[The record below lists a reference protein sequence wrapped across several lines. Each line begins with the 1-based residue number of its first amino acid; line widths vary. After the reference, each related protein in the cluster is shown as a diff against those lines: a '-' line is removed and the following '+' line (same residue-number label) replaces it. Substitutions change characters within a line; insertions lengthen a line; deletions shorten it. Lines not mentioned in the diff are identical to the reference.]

1 VRGEFVD
8 VGGARLYYYA
18 AGTRGAGEPIVLVHG
33 FPTSSHVWGRVVPLL
48 PAGHRVVVV
57 DLLGYGR
64 SDRPAARPL
73 GVRAHAERV
82 IELLDVLGINY
93 ACVVGHDVGGG
104 VAQAMAV
111 RWPQRVSR
119 LCLVSSV
126 AYDGWPAREL
136 RLLRA
141 MLPLTRHLPPTWLL
155 GFLRK
160 ELLRGYTDHELGA
173 HSVDRYLKPYATP
186 EGRDALVEHLQSL
199 EPTETAALGARLK
212 DLVMPTAIVTGAHDP
227 FVTPDVAE
235 RLRQDVPGATLDI
248 IADGRHFVPEESP
261 EAVADVVAS
270 LLARE

>member
-18 AGTRGAGEPIVLVHG
+18 AGTRGAGEPVVLLHG
-33 FPTSSHVWGRVVPLL
+33 FPASSHLWAKVVPLL
-48 PAGHRVVVV
+48 PEGHRVVVV
-57 DLLGYGR
+57 DLLGFGR
-64 SDRPAARPL
+64 SDRPGGRPL
-73 GVRAHAERV
+73 GVRAHAERI

-93 ACVVGHDVGGG
+93 ACVVGHDLGGG

-126 AYDGWPAREL
+126 AYDCWPVREL

-160 ELLRGYTDHELGA
+160 ELLRGYADHELGT
-173 HSVDRYLKPYATP
+173 HSIDRYVKPFGTP
-186 EGRDALVEHLQSL
+186 EGRDALVEHLL
-199 EPTETAALGARLK
+199 ALDPTETAALGSRLK
-212 DLVMPTAIVTGAHDP
+212 DLVMPTALVAGAHDP
-227 FVTPDVAE
+227 FIAPSVAE
-235 RLRQDVPGATLDI
+235 RLAQDIPGATLDLI
-248 IADGRHFVPEESP
+248 PDGRHFVPEESP
-261 EAVADVVAS
+261 EAVADVITR